1 MSPGGQPTRIV
12 CAGSGW
18 AGLNLAWKLR
28 GAIRRGTVELTV
40 IGRENFHVF
49 HGFIAEMLAGRIQPQ
64 QICSPA
70 RRLFRPARFFNAEV
84 ERIDLEGQRV
94 VTSRLLDG
102 REYHLEYD
110 HLVLALGSVDDLSR
124 YPGIAAHT
132 QRLKTYWDCF
142 KARMHLLSMLEMAEI
157 AEDEGERRRLLT
169 FVRIRLGATS
179 SCFLNALCRA
189 LCDYLFVLKSK

>member
-1 MSPGGQPTRIV
+1 MEDLGQ
-12 CAGSGW
+12 GW
-18 AGLNLAWKLR
+18 ELLQTAPHSDRVEGRLITEWWHSEEASTEDNANKQ
-28 GAIRRGTVELTV
+28 AIRVP
-40 IGRENFHVF
+40 IHVF

-169 FVRIRLGATS
+169 FVVVGAGYGGIEV
-179 SCFLNALCRA
+179 AA
-189 LCDYLFVLKSK
+189 